1 VCVMVLPRGLKSF
14 VNESAPGKLVKGKF
28 TGYRSFD
35 SSGAANGPMLRG
47 ITKLL
52 SSKLYSKGEL
62 QEESISSTEFKGA
75 WKGQKGGLKRGR
87 AVDSQV
93 SRLAGASANARNKS
107 PKYKLSKM
115 AFSAL
120 EKAGIQ
126 PICGQRVVLNAERR
140 IATAADVIGYRESD
154 KSLVVIELK
163 CGFSGTRTL
172 PALHKSKP
180 QTLQSPCSGAV
191 DCVLNRHLSQ
201 LATTRHLLA
210 NETTFVSTLKKKFGV
225 LSVNGVLLYA
235 CDRDTA
241 LYPLSD
247 WWFRR
252 GGKLVESIAS

>member
-1 VCVMVLPRGLKSF
+1 MVVPRGLKSYIS
-14 VNESAPGKLVKGKF
+14 ESAPGKLTKGRI
-28 TGYRSFD
+28 TGYRAFD
-35 SSGAANGPMLRG
+35 SSGSANGPMLRG

-52 SSKLYSKGEL
+52 HSKIYSKGEL
-62 QEESISSTEFKGA
+62 QEESFSSNEFKGA
-75 WKGQKGGLKRGR
+75 WKGQNGGLRRGK
-87 AVDSQV
+87 AVDAQV

-126 PICGQRVVLNAERR
+126 PICGQRVVLNAEKR
-140 IATAADVIGYRESD
+140 IATAADVIGYRELD

-180 QTLQSPCSGAV
+180 QTLQSPCSTAV

-210 NETTFVSTLKKKFGV
+210 KETVFVSTLKKKFGV
-225 LSVNGVLLYA
+225 LSIQGVLLYA

-241 LYPLSD
+241 LYPLND
-247 WWFRR
+247 WWVRR
-252 GGKLVESIAS
+252 SGKLVDSIAS

>member
-1 VCVMVLPRGLKSF
+1 MVLPKGLKSF
-14 VNESAPGKLVKGKF
+14 VNESAPGKLVRGKF
-28 TGYRSFD
+28 TGYRVFD
-35 SSGAANGPMLRG
+35 SSGSATGPMLRG

-52 SSKLYSKGEL
+52 HSKLYSKGEL
-62 QEESISSTEFKGA
+62 QEESISSTDFKRTV

-87 AVDSQV
+87 AVDAQV
-93 SRLAGASANARNKS
+93 SRLAGASSNARNNASKF
-107 PKYKLSKM
+107 KLSKM

-126 PICGQRVVLNAERR
+126 PVCGQRVVLNAEKR
-140 IATAADVIGYRESD
+140 IATAADIVGYRESD
-154 KSLVVIELK
+154 NSVVVVELK

-180 QTLQSPCSGAV
+180 QTLQSPCSTAV

-201 LATTRHLLA
+201 LATTRQLLA

-225 LSVNGVLLYA
+225 HSVQGVLLYA

-241 LYPLSD
+241 LYPLSE
-247 WWFRR
+247 WWMRR
-252 GGKLVESIAS
+252 GGKLVDTISA